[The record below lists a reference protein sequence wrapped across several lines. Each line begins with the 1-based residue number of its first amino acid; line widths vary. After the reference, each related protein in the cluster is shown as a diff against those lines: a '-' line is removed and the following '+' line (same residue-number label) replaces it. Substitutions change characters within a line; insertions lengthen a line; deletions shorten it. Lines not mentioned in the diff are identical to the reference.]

1 VEFKIAPMLG
11 GVFGRTNGIAPGC
24 EVSVRYCKKVEASIS
39 NEYVFD
45 TRTKLRNFYY
55 AWPQLT
61 YSPVDWFHVGAVAQR
76 IAAYHTLLSIQR
88 VLVGVSHNRWELITC
103 VFDPGS
109 TAVILVLEWGVT
121 FCGVYLLLTIPAP
134 RKGQK
139 LMVTPSLPQESPD
152 FSSAR
157 RTLHQLV
164 RRAHLSGSTLE
175 QMDRRA
181 TLLSS
186 PRCL

>member
-1 VEFKIAPMLG
+1 
-11 GVFGRTNGIAPGC
+11 
-24 EVSVRYCKKVEASIS
+24 
-39 NEYVFD
+39 
-45 TRTKLRNFYY
+45 
-55 AWPQLT
+55 
-61 YSPVDWFHVGAVAQR
+61 
-76 IAAYHTLLSIQR
+76 
-88 VLVGVSHNRWELITC
+88 LITC

-164 RRAHLSGSTLE
+164 RRAHLSGPTLE

-181 TLLSS
+181 IAALVTSLPLAVLSLILNA
-186 PRCL
+186 PAGAQLTFLRRTPALERLQYICVRR